1 MKNIFQGWEY
11 INALLSI
18 LKEEQTENEG
28 LIIPK
33 YIYRGIR
40 QTYLDNNQRLSK
52 ELSNL
57 YFKEDSNT
65 PNEDIDNVTLLRQL
79 MSNPDYLKITPK
91 YIRSGAAVR
100 IQNLEERTQAD
111 YLYYLND
118 MIDEVKRR
126 YPNYK
131 NMDDMEILA
140 EIQHKG
146 GASCLVDF
154 SSNFLVSLWFA
165 TQDYLDEKNKNM
177 GYLFC
182 YDINTD
188 LFVNN
193 TVTYLRDIKERVI
206 DDLLFQTQ
214 KSIKYNGRDSYKFY
228 IWRPAQLNERIA
240 RQDSIFLCGIEKFR
254 IDEHPV
260 IILPIPF
267 AWKKS
272 IQYTLKSLF
281 GISAETLFADVTGY
295 AISNDKF
302 SPHKI
307 NSSYFNI
314 EKFDVF
320 NDMQTNR
327 FDSFQRGI
335 SCLVNKKYALAIK
348 YLCKFETLNYRI
360 LENFSYKTNT
370 DEQLFYIE
378 HHYSKALCYHHLNE
392 NILALNSYRVIFKL
406 CYKLLKQYGD
416 FEDFSIKQFAKS
428 SNERRVYINNKF
440 YKILEDYIDI
450 LFQEKLYDEAIF
462 SLEKIKPQNESNMAM
477 LIQTAL
483 NEMYL
488 LDSLYN
494 LKKYTYKKIKHPQI
508 KNNYLL
514 YCDLLN
520 TFFEYSRE
528 LLIEQE
534 QSQIEEWHNN
544 VEDLMTNIIDK
555 IKICIE
561 KGEEKLFYLWH
572 IGDILEALK
581 ISKIN
586 DNKKQY
592 MRIWLSK
599 LTECQKYINETV
611 FIEQYDI

>member
-11 INALLSI
+11 INALMNI
-18 LKEEQTENEG
+18 LKNEQEKNEG
-28 LIIPK
+28 LIVPK

-57 YFKEDSNT
+57 YFKEEDPNT
-65 PNEDIDNVTLLRQL
+65 PNEDINNVELLRQL
-79 MSNPDYLKITPK
+79 MSNPNYLKIIPK

-100 IQNLEERTQAD
+100 IQNIEERTQAD

-193 TVTYLRDIKERVI
+193 TVTYLRDIKERLI

-307 NSSYFNI
+307 NSSYFNV
-314 EKFDVF
+314 EKLEIG
-320 NDMQTNR
+320 NTA

-335 SCLVNKKYALAIK
+335 SCLINKEYSLAIK
-348 YLCKFETLNYRI
+348 YFCKFEMLNYHF
-360 LENFSYKTNT
+360 LENFSHKMNSN
-370 DEQLFYIE
+370 EQLFYIE

-392 NILALNSYRVIFKL
+392 NILALKSYRVVFNL
-406 CYKLLKQYGD
+406 CYDLLKYNNDFGD
-416 FEDFSIKQFAKS
+416 LSIRQFAKS
-428 SNERRVYINNKF
+428 SDEKKVYRNNKF
-440 YKILEDYIDI
+440 YKILEDYIDL
-450 LFQEKLYDEAIF
+450 LFQEKLYGEAI
-462 SLEKIKPQNESNMAM
+462 SALEKIKPRNESNVAI

-494 LKKYTYKKIKHPQI
+494 LDKCTYKKIEHPQI
-508 KNNYLL
+508 TTNYLL

-520 TFFEYSRE
+520 TFFEYSRK
-528 LLIEQE
+528 LLIELE
-534 QSQIEEWHNN
+534 PSQIEIWQND
-544 VEDLMTNIIDK
+544 VEVSMKEIIDK

-561 KGEEKLFYLWH
+561 RRKDKLFYLWH
-572 IGDILEALK
+572 LGDILDALET
-581 ISKIN
+581 SEIN
-586 DNKKQY
+586 DDKKQH
-592 MRIWLSK
+592 MRIWISK
-599 LTECQKYINETV
+599 LTECQEYINETIFV
-611 FIEQYDI
+611 EQYD